1 MEIKHAMHFQW
12 WETYLGLHLEFSS
25 SPSNFFNCGPPA
37 QTNNFILLTPW
48 WRKCKDGGG
57 HLDCKKGL
65 DMVSLSCF
73 FPILSYSKASLSQHI
88 FTGPHIFSFHSRIGH
103 QERGKHKPFWVTFNM
118 FLCSAHSN
126 FSSLHREFFQI
137 PSLAVWFLTNIFLTN
152 SSLTKFTSVF
162 FLRGAL
168 NLVALGFYTAEH
180 YISTHH
186 LHIRLR
192 SWLPL
197 CICLPVCQCKAHHG
211 WHGMCVRCVFGVRG
225 LTVVSCEAWL
235 STGALSSYPLFRV
248 IIWVNEWMISSR
260 FYCACVPLQVP

>member
-1 MEIKHAMHFQW
+1 MEIKTCYAFPVMGNIPWSAF
-12 WETYLGLHLEFSS
+12 GILE
-25 SPSNFFNCGPPA
+25 PPLQFFNCGPPA
-37 QTNNFILLTPW
+37 HTNNFILLTPW
-48 WRKCKDGGG
+48 WRKRKDGGG

-137 PSLAVWFLTNIFLTN
+137 PFLAVWFLSNIFLTN

-162 FLRGAL
+162 LLPGAL

-192 SWLPL
+192 SWLSW
-197 CICLPVCQCKAHHG
+197 CICHASVPVQSTS
-211 WHGMCVRCVFGVRG
+211 WHVREMCLWRVRAYGR
-225 LTVVSCEAWL
+225 
-235 STGALSSYPLFRV
+235 
-248 IIWVNEWMISSR
+248 
-260 FYCACVPLQVP
+260 